1 MTFLNSMRHHFPQL
15 RERNVFNTGEQVEEG
30 GMGVLLRLIDLPS
43 AEGLSADTVTALR
56 KNLLSSSIRIQVP
69 VRILFMSVVFK

>member
-1 MTFLNSMRHHFPQL
+1 M
-15 RERNVFNTGEQVEEG
+15 FNTGEQVEEG

-43 AEGLSADTVTALR
+43 VEGLSSDTVIALR

-69 VRILFMSVVFK
+69 VRTKYMVVEVI